1 MVIAGPGVAQDSH
14 YLPNHRNRQVPKAL
28 STVSVSSTTAAA
40 TAMIVQVRLAYQ
52 AASKRHACLPLQHC
66 PAARIGAEDW
76 RQPAPATTSAAIV
89 ATIGGSRMQH
99 AATSF
104 EQRRLGHLR
113 S

>member
-1 MVIAGPGVAQDSH
+1 MVIAGPGAAQDSH
-14 YLPNHRNRQVPKAL
+14 YLPTHRNRQVPKAL

-40 TAMIVQVRLAYQ
+40 MIVQVRLAYQ
-52 AASKRHACLPLQHC
+52 AASKRHACLPLLHC

-76 RQPAPATTSAAIV
+76 RQPVPATTSAAIV